1 MSKLKRDARAFA
13 ARVKM
18 GTNRLWLIVEGRVH
32 DRPFYDRLLAT
43 HPGLDGAYAVRLAES
58 VEVHGVS
65 TGGKAFALNLY
76 RFLDEAGLLTQ
87 RNNGGSRLI
96 AIALDRDLDHISGEL
111 VTSPHVIYTATM
123 DVESEI
129 LLHGDLQAAAVDA
142 YSLTRELV
150 APVISNGRDLAS
162 DLAQRWHDWITIGA
176 SASCCGVQTDVPYAQ
191 RSRINVGGYGEV
203 NVEEAA
209 QFAEQIAARVASDPA
224 KGQFEAARAQVEA
237 LFERGEQWTLI
248 KGKWLA
254 GYVWHLLGVAM
265 GDEPRE
271 TNVVT
276 ETLAKACLPSLN
288 FELSWANHYRTRF
301 EALLAA

>member
-1 MSKLKRDARAFA
+1 
-13 ARVKM
+13 
-18 GTNRLWLIVEGRVH
+18 
-32 DRPFYDRLLAT
+32 
-43 HPGLDGAYAVRLAES
+43 
-58 VEVHGVS
+58 
-65 TGGKAFALNLY
+65 
-76 RFLDEAGLLTQ
+76 
-87 RNNGGSRLI
+87 
-96 AIALDRDLDHISGEL
+96 
-111 VTSPHVIYTATM
+111 M

-162 DLAQRWHDWITIGA
+162 ELAQRWHDWIIIGA
-176 SASCCGVQTDVPYAQ
+176 CASCCGVRTDVPYAQ

-203 NVEEAA
+203 NIGEAEK
-209 QFAEQIAARVASDPA
+209 FAEQIAARVASDPA
-224 KGQFEAARAQVEA
+224 KGQFEAARGRVEA

-254 GYVWHLLGVAM
+254 GYVWHLLALAM

-271 TNVVT
+271 ANVVT

-288 FELSWANHYRTRF
+288 LELGWADHYRTRF